1 MTAGQPSPVG
11 AWLDLETVLRHLHES
26 GIRVGIQT
34 FDAGILVWISDRWQ
48 RDRLERVF
56 KHSGANPTWI
66 EDSAALWLHASAL
79 KLFPSSPY
87 ARTTRLSGGRPTT
100 VAATR

>member
-34 FDAGILVWISDRWQ
+34 FDAGILVWISESMAAGPLGTRIQALRRKSDVDR
-48 RDRLERVF
+48 
-56 KHSGANPTWI
+56 G
-66 EDSAALWLHASAL
+66 
-79 KLFPSSPY
+79 
-87 ARTTRLSGGRPTT
+87 
-100 VAATR
+100 